1 MNVQWFIARRY
12 VRPTRLSVITM
23 IGGISVLGIVIGTA
37 ALVIVTSLFNGFREV
52 ANDLLIGFGPHIE
65 VVPFKGTG
73 LHNPSNVEHKLS
85 DVLQAQLGGADV
97 AQVATSKLVVSAQGR
112 TSAVNGTAL
121 SNPNSPVHRG
131 LKQAIIVG
139 KYDFTSTGVGGVAS
153 VIVSAGLAEQL
164 MLRVGDTL
172 HLVSP
177 DRIQAAI
184 ATLRMPRGTPVVL
197 AGIFQSNASHEVGM
211 GSLYGTVASLSN
223 VFPTS
228 KNIILQASVRNPRDV
243 PEKRNTIQ
251 TEVATLLGG
260 SEKVDVRTWQ
270 DSNQSLVDT
279 MRLESV
285 GAFIVLALIVLV
297 AAFNVLVSLTLGVV
311 EKQRDI
317 AVLQSI
323 GLSAANIRQIYLYQG
338 LTIGVISVVLGLLIG
353 LLVCWGQLTFHWIA
367 FDMAAGYLVPY
378 LPLSVHLSDIALIG
392 LVGLLM
398 ASLAALYPATRAA
411 RTAIADAIRV
421 E

>member
-1 MNVQWFIARRY
+1 MSSKKND
-12 VRPTRLSVITM
+12 T
-23 IGGISVLGIVIGTA
+23 GT
-37 ALVIVTSLFNGFREV
+37 
-52 ANDLLIGFGPHIE
+52 H
-65 VVPFKGTG
+65 
-73 LHNPSNVEHKLS
+73 
-85 DVLQAQLGGADV
+85 
-97 AQVATSKLVVSAQGR
+97 
-112 TSAVNGTAL
+112 
-121 SNPNSPVHRG
+121 
-131 LKQAIIVG
+131 
-139 KYDFTSTGVGGVAS
+139 
-153 VIVSAGLAEQL
+153 
-164 MLRVGDTL
+164 
-172 HLVSP
+172 
-177 DRIQAAI
+177 
-184 ATLRMPRGTPVVL
+184 
-197 AGIFQSNASHEVGM
+197 
-211 GSLYGTVASLSN
+211 